1 MYSNDDLNAA
11 VAAGA
16 ISAEAADALRHHVA
30 AQRQAPLQDEENFR
44 LVTSFNDIFVTIGV
58 IILLIAVGS
67 IVAAAMP
74 GTPGAGLLNTALSVG
89 LPAAAVAATA
99 WGLAEI
105 FTRRRRMALP
115 SIVLLLA
122 FAGAAFLAAG
132 SAVALPVFA
141 IAGENLTATH
151 QALSD
156 QDSAGPGTASLLL
169 AAALT
174 ALAVRAHWRRFRVPI
189 TIAARAGI
197 VTAALVAAA
206 NLAMDWLA
214 GTDAHLPNML
224 VIFAA
229 GLGIFALAMRW
240 DMSDRMRTTR
250 RSDVA
255 FWLHLLAAPLI
266 VHPLF
271 AALGVIGSGREVGVL
286 SALAVIAIYAV
297 LTLAAL
303 AIDRRALLVSA
314 LAYVLMALTFLFDRF
329 GAVELNFALTAL
341 VIGSA
346 LLTLS
351 AFWSSI
357 RSAVLARL
365 PDHWRA
371 VLPPTVAASP
381 AAPTEG
387 ASATAV

>member
-1 MYSNDDLNAA
+1 MYSNDDLNSA

-16 ISAEAADALRHHVA
+16 LSAEAADALRAHIAV
-30 AQRQAPLQDEENFR
+30 QRQAPLQDEENFR

-58 IILLIAVGS
+58 ITLLIAVGS

-74 GTPGAGLLNTALSVG
+74 NETGASLLNTALSVG
-89 LPAAAVAATA
+89 MPAAAIAATA

-122 FAGAAFLAAG
+122 FAGAAYLAVG
-132 SAVALPVFA
+132 SVVALPVFA
-141 IAGENLTATH
+141 IAGENLTAGN
-151 QALSD
+151 QALSG
-156 QDSAGPGTASLLL
+156 QQSAGPGTAALLL
-169 AAALT
+169 AATLT
-174 ALAVRAHWRRFRVPI
+174 ALLARAHWRRFRVPI
-189 TIAARAGI
+189 TIAAGAGI
-197 VTAALVAAA
+197 VTAALIAAA
-206 NLAMDWLA
+206 NLAMDWLT
-214 GTDAHLPNML
+214 GTDADLPNML
-224 VIFAA
+224 IVFAA
-229 GLGIFALAMRW
+229 GLGVFALAMRW
-240 DMSDRMRTTR
+240 DMTDRMRTKR
-250 RSDVA
+250 RSDVT

-271 AALGVIGSGREVGVL
+271 SALGVIGSGSGQEIGVL

-297 LTLAAL
+297 LTLVAL

-314 LAYVLMALTFLFDRF
+314 LAYVLIALTFLFDRF

-351 AFWSSI
+351 AMWSGI
-357 RSAVLARL
+357 RNAVLACL
-365 PDHWRA
+365 PDRWRA
-371 VLPPTVAASP
+371 GLPPAAAVPEMAAP
-381 AAPTEG
+381 AA
-387 ASATAV
+387 A